1 MASRCDYCASCKE
14 FKATQLCTGC
24 RGVMYCSKEHQLQH
38 WKQHKAVCH
47 HLREANQKG
56 FVKVITTPAA
66 DPSKKPAAG
75 NTVKVNYYGYLASG
89 KRFDSND
96 GFEFTIG
103 VGQVIR
109 GWDEGVATMAV
120 GEKAT
125 FYISAGYAYG
135 ERGFPPDIPPKY
147 PLVFDVEL
155 VSVSE
160 GHHGCGCG
168 CACGH

>member
-1 MASRCDYCASCKE
+1 MASRCDYCALCKE

-24 RGVMYCSKEHQLQH
+24 RGVMYCSKEHQVQD
-38 WKQHKAVCH
+38 WKKHKAVCL
-47 HLREANQKG
+47 HLREANKKG
-56 FVKVITTPAA
+56 FEKVITTPAA
-66 DPSKKPAAG
+66 ADAKKPAKG
-75 NTVKVNYYGYLASG
+75 NLVKVNYYGYLASG

-125 FYISAGYAYG
+125 FYISADYAYG
-135 ERGFPPDIPPKY
+135 ERGYPPDIPPQ
-147 PLVFDVEL
+147 
-155 VSVSE
+155 VSP
-160 GHHGCGCG
+160 CL
-168 CACGH
+168 